1 MSKVIQ
7 STAIRG
13 IANANNA
20 RAVGATSTSSS
31 DIDDVV
37 PTRERLLYIKY
48 VKCISSA
55 FLSCLIPQHVACYYL
70 DLYTLFTDYSV

>member
-37 PTRERLLYIKY
+37 PTRERLIYIRY

-55 FLSCLIPQHVACYYL
+55 CLIPQHVACYYL